1 MNLISVR
8 LSTNS
13 LNEQL
18 THKPTTSTMQLTTLT
33 TMLFAAVA
41 IAGPIA
47 LPEKVAAFNIKVR
60 IQHN

>member
-1 MNLISVR
+1 
-8 LSTNS
+8 
-13 LNEQL
+13 
-18 THKPTTSTMQLTTLT
+18 MQLTTLT